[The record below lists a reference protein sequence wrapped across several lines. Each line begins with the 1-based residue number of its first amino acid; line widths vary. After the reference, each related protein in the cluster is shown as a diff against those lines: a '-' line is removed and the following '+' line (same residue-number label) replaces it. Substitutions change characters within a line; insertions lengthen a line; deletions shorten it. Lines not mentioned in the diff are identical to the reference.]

1 MLEPLDQS
9 ANVSQKKAYVTMY
22 STRFCPFCIRAKML
36 LNQKGVAIDE
46 KAVDFKP
53 ALRQEMIEKSQKTS
67 VPQIWIG
74 DTHIGG
80 CDELFMLERQ
90 GRLDKMLN
98 QNVER

>member
-1 MLEPLDQS
+1 
-9 ANVSQKKAYVTMY
+9 MY
-22 STRFCPFCIRAKML
+22 TTRFCPYCIRAKML
-36 LNQKGVAIDE
+36 LNQKGVSIDE

-74 DTHIGG
+74 ATHIGG

-90 GRLDKMLN
+90 GKLDKMLN
-98 QNVER
+98 QNSES